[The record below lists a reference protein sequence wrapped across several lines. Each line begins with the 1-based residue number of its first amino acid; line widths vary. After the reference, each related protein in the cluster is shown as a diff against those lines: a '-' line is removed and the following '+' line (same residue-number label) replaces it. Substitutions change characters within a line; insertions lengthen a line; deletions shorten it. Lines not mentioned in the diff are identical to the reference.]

1 MPALRVLLC
10 SLLLSQSSFDLRGAM
25 FLVFNAQL
33 KLFNFFLQGLVLHME
48 VIDELL
54 HINALV
60 TSLVHALKQPRN
72 DVVEARP
79 QFFFLL
85 S

>member
-33 KLFNFFLQGLVLHME
+33 KLFYFFLQGLILHME

-54 HINALV
+54 HIDTLV
-60 TSLVHALKQPRN
+60 SSLVHALEQSGH
-72 DVVEARP
+72 DIIESCP
-79 QFFFLL
+79 QLFFLFG
-85 S
+85 

>member
-1 MPALRVLLC
+1 
-10 SLLLSQSSFDLRGAM
+10 
-25 FLVFNAQL
+25 
-33 KLFNFFLQGLVLHME
+33 ME

-79 QFFFLL
+79 QLFFLL